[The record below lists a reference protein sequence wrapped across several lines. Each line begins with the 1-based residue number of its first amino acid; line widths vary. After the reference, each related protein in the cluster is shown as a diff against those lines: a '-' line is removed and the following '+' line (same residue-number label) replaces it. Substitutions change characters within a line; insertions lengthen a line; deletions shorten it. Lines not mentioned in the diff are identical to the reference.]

1 MLATSARPGNTQNL
15 VESAADAKCRLSSRR
30 WSGHASE
37 VPDLSV
43 SSSPAAGRGRAV
55 ARSAGQPAHGLLP
68 DVVERGGRAPARDGV
83 RDGAG
88 PAGVSVAGH
97 RRGVVPI
104 RRLALH
110 RVEHDE
116 RRAAAAGRR
125 RRLVRDQPREP
136 AGRAGRGRRH
146 PRNPQRHLDRAHTQ
160 GRARQRRGDRA
171 GRGSRRHAVDGHRP
185 RAVYPARRGVAEGR
199 AAVGV
204 SRGPWSRSRS
214 SPAPA
219 TCWWGHGGASSAYAQ
234 GHFRAG
240 VERVR
245 VGIHEDAAGTIWTT
259 DIVAGYRR
267 LGAPGP
273 PGIRSKAPAIA

>member
-1 MLATSARPGNTQNL
+1 MRPKSPTFLLA
-15 VESAADAKCRLSSRR
+15 AAL
-30 WSGHASE
+30 
-37 VPDLSV
+37 LL
-43 SSSPAAGRGRAV
+43 AAAAAV
-55 ARSAGQPAHGLLP
+55 ARAAGQPAHGLLP
-68 DVVERGGRAPARDGV
+68 DVVERGGRASARDGV

-146 PRNPQRHLDRAHTQ
+146 PGNPQRHLDRAHTQ

-204 SRGPWSRSRS
+204 SRGHGHAADRHPHRR
-214 SPAPA
+214 PA
-219 TCWWGHGGASSAYAQ
+219 GGDTVGRLPPYAQ
-234 GHFRAG
+234 GHFRTG
-240 VERVR
+240 FERVR
-245 VGIHEDAAGTIWTT
+245 VGDPRGRRRHDLDHRHRGRLPPARRAG
-259 DIVAGYRR
+259 VR
-267 LGAPGP
+267 